1 MAKLTTQAVTDLLA
15 HCLYTDAE
23 ADDGEVEEA
32 LIVEGI
38 MRDYGL
44 HPGRVDENRENI
56 AELLRELPN
65 NFFIGEGG
73 GGGWTFLN
81 LCMDKHD
88 NHWAEHPTMEVLC
101 VLAIAAGLGKWAV
114 PKEMWSV
121 FPGGMPYIQ
130 FDLRSLEA
138 A

>member
-23 ADDGEVEEA
+23 ADNGEVEET
-32 LIVEGI
+32 LIIEGI
-38 MRDYGL
+38 LHDYGL

-56 AELLRELPN
+56 AELLRELPD
-65 NFFIGEGG
+65 NFFIGG

-81 LCMDKHD
+81 LCMDKHG
-88 NHWAEHPTMEVLC
+88 NHWSEHPTMEVLC
-101 VLAIAAGLGKWAV
+101 VLAIAAGLGKWV
-114 PKEMWSV
+114 GPKKMWRM